1 MNTAHFEK
9 YRVVFEPLSPVHIGS
24 GLSIEPCEYDLRT
37 RGKACFLCA
46 LDLPQII
53 SNLHPQQRQ
62 ELYALMDKADYVGVR
77 SWLTRYALNRAKPL
91 FTVRVEQD
99 VFEEI
104 KNNIDNPHRLGQID
118 LFVRDPASGRP
129 YIPGSSIKGALRT
142 AVVDAL
148 ARRDRNIQSQL
159 QQLAASAG
167 GPESPKGD
175 NAAIFEAR
183 ALGYYTAEE
192 QKRNLYRDPFR
203 QLAISDLSMP
213 DAPVVAQRFRREELA
228 ISDLSM
234 PDGPTIIDRITI
246 IRPGGAASG
255 GRPVSGSGQEK
266 IIIYR
271 EVTNM
276 YVPLRIVGE
285 ARLYSGLAARGAV
298 PMRLDLATL
307 CRQCNDFYIP
317 RLKEELR
324 LFVTDEAISGPLLDA
339 ASGLK
344 GLQCL
349 IRLGRHSHFECV
361 TVGPPFRRSPASRR
375 SSSANATPENA
386 DRRPRADALIVGKTR
401 SYVAGKL
408 PLGWAILSFERIGSQ
423 APA

>member
-37 RGKACFLCA
+37 TSEGCFLCA

-53 SNLHPQQRQ
+53 SKLHPKQRQ

-77 SWLTRYALNRAKPL
+77 SWLTRYAQDRAEPL
-91 FTVRVEQD
+91 FAVQVQED

-148 ARRDRNIQSQL
+148 ARIDRNTQSQI
-159 QQLAASAG
+159 QQLAGSAG
-167 GPESPKGD
+167 GRESPKGD

-183 ALGYYTAEE
+183 ALGCYTAEE

-213 DAPVVAQRFRREELA
+213 DAP
-228 ISDLSM
+228 
-234 PDGPTIIDRITI
+234 TIIDRITI

-255 GRPVSGSGQEK
+255 GRPAPGSGQEK

-271 EVTNM
+271 EVTWSKLDGQ
-276 YVPLRIVGE
+276 PLRFDGE

-317 RLKEELR
+317 RLKEELQ
-324 LFVTDEAISGPLLDA
+324 LFVTDEKISRALLDA

-361 TVGPPFRRSPASRR
+361 TVGPPFRRLPASRR

-401 SYVAGKL
+401 SYVAGEL